1 MELPIELKEKIE
13 SKINSNEIKTIIEN
27 TKNLSNKYRNE
38 SGKSNVLL
46 KTLSE
51 AKAYSLFRMPAT
63 YGATLKALEHT
74 FKRIQNINIKTLI
87 DFGAGT
93 GSAVWAA
100 SEKLDLK
107 KIVCIEREE
116 AMIELGKD
124 LAKVSE
130 KQALKNAKWVKA
142 DVSSE
147 EIKECADL
155 VISSYMLNE
164 MNKQNRIKTSIK
176 MWEACNKILVI
187 VEPGTPTR
195 I

>member
-13 SKINSNEIKTIIEN
+13 SEIDSNEIKNIIEN

-38 SGKSNVLL
+38 SGESKVLL
-46 KTLSE
+46 KSISE

-74 FKRIQNINIKTLI
+74 FKRIQNVDIKTLI

-93 GSAVWAA
+93 GSATWAT
-100 SEKLDLK
+100 SEKFDLQ

-116 AMIELGKD
+116 SMIELGKD
-124 LAKVSE
+124 LATVSE
-130 KQALKNAKWVKA
+130 KQALKTAKWIKA
-142 DVSSE
+142 DIELE
-147 EIKECADL
+147 EIKEYADL
-155 VISSYMLNE
+155 AISSYMLNE
-164 MNKQNRIKTSIK
+164 MNKESRIKTALK
-176 MWEACNKILVI
+176 MWESCKKILVI